1 MSSSL
6 YFGKQLCIGSHQVCG
21 FSVLRAS
28 SQCTFLYIFA
38 PFMHTPHQLSHI
50 VWEHYP
56 HMPPNTL
63 PPRFFHISLIS
74 VGNECSVLWGF
85 RQPPCLRKLSSEP
98 HSLCIASMPK
108 GQLRGL
114 QSFEKEII
122 FCDSYQKRW
131 RTGTRLR
138 RRDGAKGEGGL
149 ERKRLFLLQPVNRLM
164 GASAGMSWY
173 LSTQRERERYT

>member
-98 HSLCIASMPK
+98 HSPLPLCIASMPR
-108 GQLRGL
+108 GQLRGP

-122 FCDSYQKRW
+122 FSDSYQKRW
-131 RTGTRLR
+131 KAGPRMR
-138 RRDGAKGEGGL
+138 RRDRATARGREK
-149 ERKRLFLLQPVNRLM
+149 KKHLLSFATCEQVN
-164 GASAGMSWY
+164 GS
-173 LSTQRERERYT
+173 